1 MYIKEAFKKLFTGDD
16 VFSRHLTLFSIC
28 GLVGLYDAFI
38 SVNGLENTEMY
49 GQIGYAL
56 VLILYSMFFLGYET
70 LFLHERN
77 LPDINLNSFKIV
89 FCKPLFLVF
98 LASVLLVLAKFS
110 PEHLTLAFILELLLA
125 VPLTAIQAGYSY
137 NFNNENVITFLKSFR
152 FNDYISLLIKRVLL
166 FICAYIF
173 VSIVIFLIF
182 FVAGFVIALIYQGDS
197 AEISMFISSLQTVV
211 VKLSNFISG
220 ILFVYILS
228 IICLV
233 WDYELIKMKERK
245 NENI

>member
-1 MYIKEAFKKLFTGDD
+1 M
-16 VFSRHLTLFSIC
+16 
-28 GLVGLYDAFI
+28 
-38 SVNGLENTEMY
+38 
-49 GQIGYAL
+49 
-56 VLILYSMFFLGYET
+56 
-70 LFLHERN
+70 
-77 LPDINLNSFKIV
+77 
-89 FCKPLFLVF
+89 
-98 LASVLLVLAKFS
+98 
-110 PEHLTLAFILELLLA
+110 
-125 VPLTAIQAGYSY
+125 
-137 NFNNENVITFLKSFR
+137 
-152 FNDYISLLIKRVLL
+152 LIKRVLL